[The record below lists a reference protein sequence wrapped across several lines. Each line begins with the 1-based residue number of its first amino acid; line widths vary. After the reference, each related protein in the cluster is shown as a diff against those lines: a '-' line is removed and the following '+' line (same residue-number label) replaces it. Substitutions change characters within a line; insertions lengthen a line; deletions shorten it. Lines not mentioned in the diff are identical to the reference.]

1 MHQGCGCGWCWCWC
15 WLTATFTFASLLLL
29 LLLLLLLVLLM
40 SHSTIF
46 RYWRSS
52 QANCES
58 TARKTPSL
66 PPSVVPMKLSSS
78 SSLVG
83 GLVPSCT
90 CIITHQRSSPSAL
103 IIIIIISS
111 SSLPSSSLIP
121 HPSLPPLHRF
131 SPLESPVTVLLQVR
145 SGRYTSRTQS
155 YAATCT
161 SY

>member
-1 MHQGCGCGWCWCWC
+1 MMHAPG
-15 WLTATFTFASLLLL
+15 LRLRVVLVLVDRNFHLRFASAVADAACAVDVAFHL
-29 LLLLLLLVLLM
+29 
-40 SHSTIF
+40 F

-121 HPSLPPLHRF
+121 HPSLPPLHF

>member
-78 SSLVG
+78 SSPIIGRRFGTFMYLYHH
-83 GLVPSCT
+83 SST
-90 CIITHQRSSPSAL
+90 IITLCPHHHHHHL
-103 IIIIIISS
+103 IIIPPVI
-111 SSLPSSSLIP
+111 IP
-121 HPSLPPLHRF
+121 HPSSLTSTTAQVLSPRVSRHR
-131 SPLESPVTVLLQVR
+131 LAAGQVR
-145 SGRYTSRTQS
+145 
-155 YAATCT
+155 
-161 SY
+161 

>member
-29 LLLLLLLVLLM
+29 LLLLLLVLLM
-40 SHSTIF
+40 SHSIF
-46 RYWRSS
+46 FVIGGRVKQIVR
-52 QANCES
+52 
-58 TARKTPSL
+58 ARPGRHPPSL
-66 PPSVVPMKLSSS
+66 RGSHETVIVIIIGRRFGTFMYLYHHSS
-78 SSLVG
+78 
-83 GLVPSCT
+83 T
-90 CIITHQRSSPSAL
+90 IITL
-103 IIIIIISS
+103 IIIIIIISSS